1 MKYDKN
7 YSNWKNW
14 DDDNFGY
21 LSKIDKKYFD
31 SEILPIISKFGNKK
45 IKILEIGYGNANFMT
60 YCKVLNIDITG
71 VELNTE
77 LIKRAKFNNY
87 KAISYKKFNLHNNKY
102 DLIVAFDVL
111 EHIPANNLT
120 AFFKK
125 ISSLLNNQGFLFLR
139 FPNGDSPFGLVNQ
152 NGDITHL
159 SAIGS
164 FKIFHLAKISGL
176 NVLKI
181 KPPSQNILNSTILVA
196 VHRLIFNPIKWIL
209 NTIVKI
215 LMFPDKKIFFFNTN
229 LIALLEK
236 NNAD

>member
-14 DDDNFGY
+14 GDDNFGY
-21 LSKIDKKYFD
+21 LSKNDKKYFD
-31 SEILPIISKFGNKK
+31 SEILPILRKIGKK
-45 IKILEIGYGNANFMT
+45 EIKILEIGYGNANFMT
-60 YCKVLNIDITG
+60 YCMMHNFDITG
-71 VELNTE
+71 VELNMD
-77 LIKRAKFNNY
+77 LIKRAKLKNY
-87 KAISYKKFNLHNNKY
+87 KVIRYKDFDLHKDKY

-111 EHIPANNLT
+111 EHIPTNSLAS
-120 AFFKK
+120 FIKK
-125 ISSLLNNQGFLFLR
+125 ISSLLNRPGFLFLR

-159 SAIGS
+159 TAIGS

-176 NVLKI
+176 NVIKI

-196 VHRLIFNPIKWIL
+196 IHRLVFNPIKWIL
-209 NTIVKI
+209 NFIIKI
-215 LMFPDKKIFFFNTN
+215 LVFPDKKIFFFNTN